1 MLSCMVPEN
10 PAASGRS
17 RGMTD
22 PPAPRFVLTVTVASR
37 GTAVAVGPFGTAALA
52 GRWPLETDQPWWRE
66 LLRREAVGWRVALLR
81 AAA

>member
-1 MLSCMVPEN
+1 
-10 PAASGRS
+10 
-17 RGMTD
+17 
-22 PPAPRFVLTVTVASR
+22 VLTVTVASR

-81 AAA
+81 PAA